1 MIPMLILLIVVFA
14 ISCTTKNIV
23 KEGAAEIKATKA
35 ETGEEKA
42 NGRGTAVLK
51 CHYPAVCFNA
61 ALKEYKEGR
70 GAEAVRELLE
80 LIKEHPDSIWRKRS
94 LFLIGKIYKETSNP
108 LAEEYLKA
116 AAKEYEKLRDYA
128 LYFLAEYYLSKGY
141 YTHAVENYDAVIK
154 SFPHSPLITRAVYK
168 KAEANLAGGYFFQAK
183 EGLKEFLKRSP
194 ANGLAPNAIYK
205 IAEAHEK
212 EGNDANAAEYYRR
225 IISEYA
231 YHSLSQNAEERLAEL
246 QGRNSNIQ
254 GLSTE
259 DLYVK
264 ANSLYKY
271 PLFERAVPELQ
282 KLLDLLP
289 KERHG
294 EILQKLGAALF
305 KTGRTDEAIA
315 VFVRIVS
322 QPVSNNAGAEALIW
336 LGRCYARLGDDENQI
351 KSYNAILKRYRGS
364 EWADDALFATGDY
377 YTSKGDFKKAIASYR
392 RLADEFPESV
402 FSENAHWYTG
412 WLNYRFGKYKE
423 AIGRFNDFLDK
434 YPQSEYINR
443 VMYWKGRASER
454 LGKLNSAATMYQRV
468 CRTQFGF
475 YCYNVKTR
483 KGYDNPDS
491 GQEAVNINNGIIK
504 RKEAVITNNN
514 AIEEEPNFIRAKELS
529 VFGMNEDAI
538 NELYKLME
546 RVSFSKGSLLM
557 INKALYDLGEYH
569 RSVKNIIQN
578 FYDKTEI
585 GGSDLP
591 DYFWELAYPQGYW
604 PIANE
609 YANRYNLD
617 PYLVLAIMR
626 EESWFD
632 KQAVSRSGAR
642 GVMQLMPFTARWV
655 SKQLRQDYKNDENL
669 FDADININFGAWY
682 LSYLKK
688 RFNGNIVLM
697 IAAYNAGPEAVIRWV
712 NGNGDGDG
720 DGDTDEFIEAIPY
733 NETKG
738 YVKRVLRSYA
748 EYHRIYNNSTMM
760 WNRTITS
767 HTVIEK

>member
-1 MIPMLILLIVVFA
+1 MKRIPLLILSIAIFA
-14 ISCTTKNIV
+14 ISCSTKTVV
-23 KEGAAEIKATKA
+23 KQDAAESKAAKA
-35 ETGEEKA
+35 E
-42 NGRGTAVLK
+42 AVEVK
-51 CHYPAVCFNA
+51 PPAAGSAVVRCHYPAACFNA

-70 GAEAVRELLE
+70 GVEAVRELLE

-94 LFLIGKIYKETSNP
+94 LFLIGKIYKEASNP

-116 AAKEYEKLRDYA
+116 AAKEYEELRDYA
-128 LYFLAEYYLSKGY
+128 LYFLAEYYISKEY
-141 YTHAVENYDAVIK
+141 YTHAVENYDAIIK
-154 SFPHSPLITRAVYK
+154 SFPYSPLITRAVYK
-168 KAEANLAGGYFFQAK
+168 KAEANLAGGYLFQAK
-183 EGLKEFLKRSP
+183 EGFKEFLKRSP

-205 IAEAHEK
+205 IAEANEK

-225 IISEYA
+225 VISEYA
-231 YHSLSQNAEERLAEL
+231 YHSLAQNAEERLSEL
-246 QGRNSNIQ
+246 RSRNPNIS

-259 DLYVK
+259 ELYVK

-282 KLLDLLP
+282 KLLVLLP

-294 EILQKLGAALF
+294 EILQKLGVALF
-305 KTGRTDEAIA
+305 RTGRTDEAIA
-315 VFVRIVS
+315 VFARIVS

-351 KSYNAILKRYRGS
+351 KSYNAILKRYSGS
-364 EWADDALFATGDY
+364 EWADDALFAMGDY
-377 YTSKGDFKKAIASYR
+377 YTSKGDFKKAIAFYS
-392 RLADEFPESV
+392 RLAEEFPESA
-402 FSENAHWYTG
+402 FSENAQWYTG
-412 WLNYRFGKYKE
+412 WLNYRSGKYKE
-423 AIGRFNDFLDK
+423 AIVRFNDFLDK

-454 LGKLNSAATMYQRV
+454 LGRLNSAATMYQSV

-483 KGYDNPDS
+483 NGNNNPDA
-491 GQEAVNINNGIIK
+491 GQQVVSINNEIIE

-514 AIEEEPNFIRAKELS
+514 AIDGETNFIRARELS

-546 RVSFSKGSLLM
+546 RVSFNKASLLM

-578 FYDKTEI
+578 FYDKTER

-609 YANRYNLD
+609 YAKRYNLD

-697 IAAYNAGPEAVIRWV
+697 TAAYNAGPEAVTRWI
-712 NGNGDGDG
+712 NGNGN
-720 DGDTDEFIEAIPY
+720 GDTDEFIEAIPY

-760 WNRTITS
+760 WNRTIGDY
-767 HTVIEK
+767 TVNEK